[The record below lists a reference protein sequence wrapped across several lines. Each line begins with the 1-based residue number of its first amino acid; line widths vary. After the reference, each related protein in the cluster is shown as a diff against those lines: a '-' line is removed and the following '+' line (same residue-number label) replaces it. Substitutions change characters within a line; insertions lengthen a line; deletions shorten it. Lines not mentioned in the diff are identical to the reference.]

1 MQMHHVLELPYKV
14 MVCKKEQKRRTSESS
29 PEEREATENEKLSK
43 VCDHF
48 KLKRKKILLSLSV
61 VKQANHYIRDIRPLQ

>member
-48 KLKRKKILLSLSV
+48 KLKWKKNV